1 MKKKRTI
8 KNTLHDWLI
17 DFIFEPIRGNLFEKK
32 LSQPKTQK
40 QSEKNIIKNIWKLYI
55 LKEENKKIK
64 DRIIRDKRNL
74 FQ

>member
-17 DFIFEPIRGNLFEKK
+17 DFIFEPIRRNLFEKK
-32 LSQPKTQK
+32 LSQPKTKK

>member
-8 KNTLHDWLI
+8 KSTLHDWLI

-40 QSEKNIIKNIWKLYI
+40 QSEKNIIKNI
-55 LKEENKKIK
+55 
-64 DRIIRDKRNL
+64 
-74 FQ
+74 

>member
-64 DRIIRDKRNL
+64 DRIIRDIRNL